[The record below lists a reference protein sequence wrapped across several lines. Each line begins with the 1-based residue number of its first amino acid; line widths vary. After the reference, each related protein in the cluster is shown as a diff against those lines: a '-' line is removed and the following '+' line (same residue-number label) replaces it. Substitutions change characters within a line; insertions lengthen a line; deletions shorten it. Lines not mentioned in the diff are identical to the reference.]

1 MIGREQQY
9 YSIAS
14 GNAILTENVDALK
27 SRIDHINSLDKEG
40 LKDMY
45 KQIMRNDD
53 VSEKGGAGLGL
64 LDMARKSGDQLSYQ
78 FDTIDMKLS
87 FFSFKTVIPR

>member
-1 MIGREQQY
+1 
-9 YSIAS
+9 
-14 GNAILTENVDALK
+14 
-27 SRIDHINSLDKEG
+27 
-40 LKDMY
+40 MY

-64 LDMARKSGDQLSYQ
+64 VDMARKSGDQLSYQ
-78 FDTIDMKLS
+78 FDTIDKKLS